1 MSDEIPFYFPGATY
15 HTNKKH
21 LDELFLKHDI
31 EYNADL
37 KAWVSDS
44 CKIVGAFNGYKRPAL
59 LTVSGDDAFLSDM
72 KTFTNSIGAE
82 IKDVAVRDIRN
93 VRKKQSDEKKIRDE
107 AEKVAFEKAEKDRM
121 EGIESVIR
129 CKLDGMK
136 NLSDVFKRNWIMAD
150 MGIDI
155 SERLGIEPDKSIKKF
170 ESFKKLEEAE
180 EEEIASV
187 KKAKPK
193 AVKKMKPI
201 INKTEKTYG
210 DDVVKQVATSVSL
223 LCKIGKHDTCG
234 GFMCSCDCHKEKAK

>member
-31 EYNADL
+31 EYNADS
-37 KAWVSDS
+37 KSWVSDT
-44 CKIVGAFNGYKRPAL
+44 CKVVGTFNGYKRHAVL
-59 LTVSGDDAFLSDM
+59 SVEGDDAFIKDM
-72 KTFTNSIGAE
+72 KIFADSVGAE
-82 IKDVAVRDIRN
+82 IRDVAVRDIRN
-93 VRKKQSDEKKIRDE
+93 VRKKQGDEKRIKEE

-129 CKLDGMK
+129 CKLDNME
-136 NLSDVFKRNWIMAD
+136 NLSAVFQRNWIMKEL
-150 MGIDI
+150 GVDI

-180 EEEIASV
+180 EEEIAPV

-201 INKTEKTYG
+201 INKTEKTYD